1 MFNGDD
7 GDIYVTAV
15 DVQWV
20 DMQWVDMQWVD
31 VDRDP
36 KYKGW
41 MKVNIRSFDA
51 VL

>member
-15 DVQWV
+15 DV
-20 DMQWVDMQWVD
+20 QWVDMQWVD

>member
-20 DMQWVDMQWVD
+20 DVQWVD

-41 MKVNIRSFDA
+41 MKVNIQSFDA